1 MTANDK
7 IIQGWTSMSILREI
21 VYFAVERGGV
31 LHEILAHA
39 NLTPDDLN
47 NVKLKVSK
55 EDTNRLWLK
64 AIELTKDQFLGLRL
78 GQHSSPAVLGVVGHL
93 YQTCPNIYEGML
105 NLQRFNVLFG
115 DLIQIKVLEEDNL
128 VGLSFEVN
136 GIEKQVSKS
145 LRNAIDAWM
154 SACINTFRKVAAGS
168 PRPHSV
174 WINLLD
180 NKDMG
185 IYKEILQVE
194 SIQIHSYSNVV
205 WYNRDAVE
213 MPLITY
219 NPGLYQHMLS
229 LANVELESFYGAKNF
244 TKRVEELLQEE
255 YKNGFPGIEQI
266 ASRMYMTPRTVQRK
280 LRTEGYTF
288 SEIIEKSKQNLAF
301 QLLKSRRYN
310 VSEIAFKLG
319 FSEPGSFTRTF
330 KKWTGKCPKQYL
342 N

>member
-1 MTANDK
+1 MMANDK

-21 VYFAVERGGV
+21 VYFAVERGGE
-31 LHEILAHA
+31 LQEILAHA
-39 NLTPDDLN
+39 NLTQDDLN
-47 NVKLKVSK
+47 NIQLKVSK
-55 EDTNRLWLK
+55 EDTNLLWIK
-64 AIELTKDQFLGLRL
+64 AIELTNDPFLGLKL
-78 GQHSSPAVLGVVGHL
+78 GQHSSPAVLGIVGHL

-105 NLQRFNVLFG
+105 NLQKFNVLFG

-136 GIEKQVSKS
+136 GIDKHMSKS

-154 SACINTFRKVAAGS
+154 SACVNTFRKVAAGS
-168 PRPHSV
+168 PRPHAV
-174 WINLLD
+174 WMSLPDKNII
-180 NKDMG
+180 G
-185 IYKEILQVE
+185 IYKEILQIE
-194 SIQIHSYSNVV
+194 SIQIHAYSNVV
-205 WYNRDAVE
+205 WYKRDAVK

-219 NPGLYQHMLS
+219 NPGLYQHMLM
-229 LANVELESFYGAKNF
+229 LANEELESFYGAKNF
-244 TKRVEELLQEE
+244 TKRVEDLLHQE

-266 ASRMYMTPRTVQRK
+266 ASRMYMTPRTIQRK

>member
-31 LHEILAHA
+31 LQEILKHA
-39 NLTPDDLN
+39 NLEEEDLN
-47 NVKLKVSK
+47 NIQLKVSK
-55 EDTNRLWLK
+55 EDTNLLWLK
-64 AIELTKDQFLGLRL
+64 AIELTNDPFLGLKL

-105 NLQRFNVLFG
+105 NLQKFNVLFG
-115 DLIQIKVLEEDNL
+115 DLIQIKVLEEDDL

-136 GIEKQVSKS
+136 GIERQMSKS

-154 SACINTFRKVAAGS
+154 SACINTFKKVAAGS
-168 PRPHSV
+168 PKPFSV
-174 WINLLD
+174 WISLMD
-180 NKDMG
+180 NKDVG
-185 IYKEILQVE
+185 IYKEILQVDT
-194 SIQIHSYSNVV
+194 IRIHSYGNVV
-205 WYNRDAVE
+205 WYKRAAVE

-219 NPGLYQHMLS
+219 NPGLYQHMLD
-229 LANVELESFYGAKNF
+229 LAHEELEDFYGAKNF
-244 TKRVEELLQEE
+244 TKRVEDLLQEE

-266 ASRMYMTPRTVQRK
+266 ASRMYMTPRTIQRK

-301 QLLKSRRYN
+301 QLLKSRKYN

-330 KKWTGKCPKQYL
+330 KRWTGKCPKQYL

>member
-1 MTANDK
+1 
-7 IIQGWTSMSILREI
+7 MSILREI

-31 LHEILAHA
+31 LHEILTHA

-105 NLQRFNVLFG
+105 NLQKFNVLFG

-154 SACINTFRKVAAGS
+154 SASINTFRKVAAGS

-194 SIQIHSYSNVV
+194 SIRIHSYSNVV

>member
-31 LHEILAHA
+31 LQEILKHA
-39 NLTPDDLN
+39 NLTLDDLN
-47 NVKLKVSK
+47 NLQLKVSK
-55 EDTNRLWLK
+55 EDTNLLWLK
-64 AIELTKDQFLGLRL
+64 AIESTNDPFLGLKL

-93 YQTCPNIYEGML
+93 YQTCPNIFEGML
-105 NLQRFNVLFG
+105 NLQKFNVLFG

-128 VGLSFEVN
+128 VGLSFETN
-136 GIEKQVSKS
+136 GIEKQMSKS

-154 SACINTFRKVAAGS
+154 SACVNIFRKVAAGS
-168 PRPHSV
+168 PRPYAVYLSLPDDRD
-174 WINLLD
+174 IA
-180 NKDMG
+180 
-185 IYKEILQVE
+185 IYKEILQVD
-194 SIQIHSYSNVV
+194 SIQINSSTNVV
-205 WYNRDAVE
+205 WYKRDAVE

-219 NPGLYQHMLS
+219 NPGLYQHMLT
-229 LANVELESFYGAKNF
+229 LANNELEEVYGAKNF
-244 TKRVEELLQEE
+244 TKRVEDLLQEE

-266 ASRMYMTPRTVQRK
+266 ASRMYMTPRTVQRR

-301 QLLKSRRYN
+301 QLLKSRKYN

-330 KKWTGKCPKQYL
+330 KKWTGKSPKQYL